1 MNILLSCVGRRSYM
15 VEYFKEALKAHG
27 GGKVVGTNSEAE
39 TTGMYAC
46 DLSYVVPPITDEN
59 YIDSLIEIS
68 LKENIKMIVS
78 LFDIDLP
85 YLSKAKKRFE
95 EHGITVIVSSE
106 EVIDI
111 ANDKYKTF
119 NFLKEQNILT
129 PMTYCNYA
137 QVISDLENNQLSFPL
152 FVKPRW
158 GMGSIG
164 VYKAED
170 LNELKFYFYNVQKQI
185 KNSYLSKLTAASLDE
200 SVLIQEFIPGKEFG
214 LDIFNDL
221 NAKFFMSVEKEKL
234 AMRSG
239 ETDGAIVIKEEK
251 LSELS
256 QQISKT
262 VQHIGN
268 LDVDVLFNG
277 KNYYV
282 LELNARFGGG
292 FPFSYLAGANF
303 PQLLI
308 EMVNGSKSQIPTIK
322 IGTKSLKSIVPITIN

>member
-1 MNILLSCVGRRSYM
+1 M
-15 VEYFKEALKAHG
+15 VEYFKEALYLQG
-27 GGKVVGTNSEAE
+27 GGEVIGTNSEAE

-46 DLSYVVPPITDEN
+46 NRSYVVPSVTDKN
-59 YIDSLIEIS
+59 YIDVLLEIA
-68 LKENIKMIVS
+68 LKEKVKLIIS

-85 YLSKAKKRFE
+85 YLAQAKKRFE
-95 EHGITVIVSSE
+95 KKGIMVVISTE

-119 NFLKEQNILT
+119 NFLKEHNILT
-129 PMTYCNYA
+129 PLTYCHYDQA
-137 QVISDLENNQLSFPL
+137 IHALESKTLNFPL

-170 LNELKFYFYNVQKQI
+170 INELKFYFHNVQKQI
-185 KNSYLSKLTAASLDE
+185 KNSYLSKLTVASLDE
-200 SVLIQEFIPGKEFG
+200 SVLIQESISGQEFG

-221 NAKFFMSVEKEKL
+221 NKNFFMSIEKEKI

-239 ETDGAIVIKEEK
+239 ETDAAIVIKNENLSK
-251 LSELS
+251 LSHELS
-256 QQISKT
+256 IIIK
-262 VQHIGN
+262 HIGN

-277 KNYYV
+277 KDYYV
-282 LELNARFGGG
+282 LEINARFGGG

-303 PQLLI
+303 PQLLLQ
-308 EMVNGSKSQIPTIK
+308 MLNGEKPKVPLIN
-322 IGTKSLKSIVPITIN
+322 IGTKGFKSIVPLKTN